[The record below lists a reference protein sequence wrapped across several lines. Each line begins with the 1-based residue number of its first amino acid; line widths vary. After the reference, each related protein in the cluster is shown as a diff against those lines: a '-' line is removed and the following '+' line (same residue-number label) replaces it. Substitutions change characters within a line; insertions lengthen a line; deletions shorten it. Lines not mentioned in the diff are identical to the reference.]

1 MGAPAKSVAASRPEL
16 RLIAL
21 GSNSSG
27 TIPLSIVVEVPP
39 SRPPR
44 MPNSTATTTSAAYPS
59 TPTCAH
65 AAAVRKITNPVAPKI
80 VMSLRRSTLSW
91 SRPPGSSSA
100 PRTNP
105 MAESI
110 SVARAGDSVIDSAMI
125 GRLKSWMLFDSDVH
139 VPATNHWP

>member
-16 RLIAL
+16 RPIAL

-27 TIPLSIVVEVPP
+27 TIPLSIVLEVPQAGLRGCP
-39 SRPPR
+39 
-44 MPNSTATTTSAAYPS
+44 TAQRQRTSAAYPS

-105 MAESI
+105 MTESI
-110 SVARAGDSVIDSAMI
+110 SVAKAGDPVIDCAMI
-125 GRLKSWMLFDSDVH
+125 GRLKS
-139 VPATNHWP
+139 